1 MGNTHN
7 KSGNGLI
14 SFLVCNMHMLLHW
27 LGCTQE
33 ELTMIAK
40 VPPGRSILKASW
52 AMARDACCGSSCIT
66 KHIDTRSAE
75 LSASP
80 VLSAA
85 ACWNLQQP

>member
-1 MGNTHN
+1 
-7 KSGNGLI
+7 
-14 SFLVCNMHMLLHW
+14 
-27 LGCTQE
+27 
-33 ELTMIAK
+33 MIAK

-52 AMARDACCGSSCIT
+52 TMACEACCGSSCIT

-85 ACWNLQQP
+85 ACLNLQESCCY